1 MILGKF
7 SLNFLQGH
15 PDHPQYGDD
24 QGSKGHSAQV
34 VSQGAMQGAGEAWRA
49 ATEEACVTKGQKFV
63 PARKGTKRKESK
75 TRTGN
80 GTGTG

>member
-7 SLNFLQGH
+7 SLYFLQGH
-15 PDHPQYGDD
+15 PDHSQNGDD

-49 ATEEACVTKGQKFV
+49 GGMCNKRAKNSASK
-63 PARKGTKRKESK
+63 KRKNEK
-75 TRTGN
+75 RVKN
-80 GTGTG
+80 KNRR